1 MTYADQHEFT
11 TTDHFN
17 NENRNQRYEE
27 VLGAVAGGDQLGV
40 VVFR

>member
-1 MTYADQHEFT
+1 MTYADQHEFAT
-11 TTDHFN
+11 TNHLDD
-17 NENRNQRYEE
+17 EDRNQGCQE